1 MRINAYPAVQTMTAQ
16 NVLVLDGPD
25 GTKTIN
31 GKDAGIALNGLI
43 SPEQHRMIFRG
54 KNLGSAPTPQQ
65 LVAIRDGSFTDLYLG
80 DYWVNGGITYR
91 IADFNYWSNSG
102 DTAFTKPHLVIVPDQ
117 TIGNAQM
124 EETSITTNG
133 YFGSAMRQTTIPGVV
148 TTLQDIFGSALQTHR
163 EYLTNASSSASGRPM
178 AGSWYDSI
186 ADIMQETQVYGGTIF
201 AVHSDGTTIPI
212 PNLYTINKQQFTLFA
227 MVPKFV
233 NPGRYSYW
241 LRDVVSAADFTRVD
255 NNGRV
260 GHYSASYSIGVRPCF
275 AIG

>member
-1 MRINAYPAVQTMTAQ
+1 MRINTYPAVQTMTAQ

-43 SPEQHRMIFRG
+43 SPEQHRTIFRG

-65 LVAIRDGSFTDLYLG
+65 LAAIRDGSFTDLYLG

-91 IADFNYWSNSG
+91 IVDFNYWLNSG

-117 TIGNAQM
+117 AMGVAQM
-124 EETSITTNG
+124 EATNITTNG
-133 YFGSAMRQTTIPGVV
+133 YFGSAMRQTTIPSIV
-148 TTLQDIFGSALQTHR
+148 TTLQGVFGSALQTHR
-163 EYLTNASSSASGRPM
+163 EMLTNASDNGRPS

-201 AVHSDGTTIPI
+201 SVHSDGTNVPYV
-212 PNLYTINKQQFTLFA
+212 YTINKQQFTLFA

-241 LRDVVSAADFTRVD
+241 LRDVVSVTSFAFVKYDGGVYRY
-255 NNGRV
+255 G
-260 GHYSASYSIGVRPCF
+260 ASDSHGVRPCF
-275 AIG
+275 VIG

>member
-65 LVAIRDGSFTDLYLG
+65 LAAIRDGSFTDLYLG

-117 TIGNAQM
+117 AMGNAQM
-124 EETSITTNG
+124 EATNITTNG
-133 YFGSAMRQTTIPGVV
+133 YFGSAMRQMTIPSIV
-148 TTLQDIFGSALQTHR
+148 TTLQDVFGSALQTHR
-163 EYLTNASSSASGRPM
+163 ELLTNASVNGRPS
-178 AGSWYDSI
+178 AASWYDSI

-201 AVHSDGTTIPI
+201 SVHSDGTNIPYV
-212 PNLYTINKQQFTLFA
+212 YTINKQQFALFA

-241 LRDVVSAADFTRVD
+241 LRDVVSAAFFAYVNSYGSAYFD
-255 NNGRV
+255 
-260 GHYSASYSIGVRPCF
+260 SASSSYGVRPCF

>member
-54 KNLGSAPTPQQ
+54 KNLGSSPTLQQ
-65 LVAIRDGSFTDLYLG
+65 LAAIRDGSFTDLYLG
-80 DYWVNGGITYR
+80 DYWVNNSITYR
-91 IADFNYWSNSG
+91 IADFNYWLNSG
-102 DTAFTKPHLVIVPDQ
+102 DISFTKPHLVIVPDQ
-117 TIGNAQM
+117 AMANAPM
-124 EETSITTNG
+124 ENQLTTTNG
-133 YFGSAMRQTTIPGVV
+133 YFGSVMRQTTIPGIV
-148 TTLQDIFGSALQTHR
+148 TTLQGIFGSALQTHR
-163 EYLTNASSSASGRPM
+163 EVLINASANGRPS

-201 AVHSDGTTIPI
+201 ALHPDGTNVT
-212 PNLYTINKQQFTLFA
+212 NLWTINKQQFALFA
-227 MVPKFV
+227 MVPNFV
-233 NPGRYSYW
+233 GSYDYW
-241 LRDVVSAADFTRVD
+241 LRDVISAVYFASMHGKKGEAF
-255 NNGRV
+255 
-260 GHYSASYSIGVRPCF
+260 YSDANSALGVRPCF

>member
-65 LVAIRDGSFTDLYLG
+65 LAAIRDGSFTDLYLG

-117 TIGNAQM
+117 AMGNAQM
-124 EETSITTNG
+124 EATNITTNG

-148 TTLQDIFGSALQTHR
+148 TTLQGIFGSALQTHR
-163 EYLTNASSSASGRPM
+163 EYLTNASASGRPS

-201 AVHSDGTTIPI
+201 AVHSDGTTIP
-212 PNLYTINKQQFTLFA
+212 NLYTINKQQFALFA

-241 LRDVVSAADFTRVD
+241 LRDVISAANFAFV
-255 NNGRV
+255 NNDGPAHSY
-260 GHYSASYSIGVRPCF
+260 GASGSLGVRPCF

>member
-54 KNLGSAPTPQQ
+54 KNLGSAPTPRQ
-65 LVAIRDGSFTDLYLG
+65 LAAIRDGSFTDLYLG

-117 TIGNAQM
+117 AMDNAQM
-124 EETSITTNG
+124 EATNITTNG
-133 YFGSAMRQTTIPGVV
+133 YYGSAMRHCAHQYYP
-148 TTLQDIFGSALQTHR
+148 LL
-163 EYLTNASSSASGRPM
+163 
-178 AGSWYDSI
+178 
-186 ADIMQETQVYGGTIF
+186 
-201 AVHSDGTTIPI
+201 
-212 PNLYTINKQQFTLFA
+212 
-227 MVPKFV
+227 
-233 NPGRYSYW
+233 
-241 LRDVVSAADFTRVD
+241 
-255 NNGRV
+255 
-260 GHYSASYSIGVRPCF
+260 
-275 AIG
+275 